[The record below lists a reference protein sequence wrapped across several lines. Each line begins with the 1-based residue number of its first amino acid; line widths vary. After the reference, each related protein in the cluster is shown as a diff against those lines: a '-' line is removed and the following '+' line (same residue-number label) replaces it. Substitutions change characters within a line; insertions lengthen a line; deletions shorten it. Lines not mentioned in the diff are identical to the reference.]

1 MTEASSFLMAMPEL
15 VLTAAGL
22 ILLMVAAYAGVRA
35 THAVSWL
42 SVLALGAAGITLLL
56 PTTHGT
62 AFDGLYQADA
72 FAAFAKLLIY
82 IAAAI
87 CIVIAPRFFAVGG
100 IPRAEYPLLI
110 IFASV
115 GMGMRSEERRVGK
128 GGVSTCGS
136 RWSPFH

>member
-22 ILLMVAAYAGVRA
+22 ILLMVAAYAGDRA

-72 FAAFAKLLIY
+72 FAAFAKLLIDRKSVVSGKRVSVRVDLG
-82 IAAAI
+82 
-87 CIVIAPRFFAVGG
+87 CPR
-100 IPRAEYPLLI
+100 I
-110 IFASV
+110 I
-115 GMGMRSEERRVGK
+115 K
-128 GGVSTCGS
+128 KKKKK
-136 RWSPFH
+136 

>member
-15 VLTAAGL
+15 VLTVAGL
-22 ILLMVAAYAGVRA
+22 ILLMVAAYAGDRA

-42 SVLALGAAGITLLL
+42 SVLALGVAGITLLL

-82 IAAAI
+82 
-87 CIVIAPRFFAVGG
+87 
-100 IPRAEYPLLI
+100 
-110 IFASV
+110 
-115 GMGMRSEERRVGK
+115 RSEERRVGK
-128 GGVSTCGS
+128 EWVSTCSS
-136 RWSPFH
+136 RWCPYA

>member
-15 VLTAAGL
+15 VLTVAGL
-22 ILLMVAAYAGVRA
+22 ILLMVAAYAGDRA

-42 SVLALGAAGITLLL
+42 SVLAPGAAGITLLV

-62 AFDGLYQADA
+62 AFDGLYQAVP

-87 CIVIAPRFFAVGG
+87 TIVLSRPFFAVGG
-100 IPRAEYPLLI
+100 LPLADITL
-110 IFASV
+110 F
-115 GMGMRSEERRVGK
+115 
-128 GGVSTCGS
+128 
-136 RWSPFH
+136 

>member
-15 VLTAAGL
+15 VLTVAGL
-22 ILLMVAAYAGVRA
+22 ILLMVAAYAGDRA

-72 FAAFAKLLIY
+72 FAAFATLLIY

-87 CIVIAPRFFAVGG
+87 PILIAPRWEEQTPELHYLSRTSYA
-100 IPRAEYPLLI
+100 
-110 IFASV
+110 ASALKKKITKIEPD
-115 GMGMRSEERRVGK
+115 SAIK
-128 GGVSTCGS
+128 TIKSTL
-136 RWSPFH
+136 

>member
-15 VLTAAGL
+15 VLTVAGL
-22 ILLMVAAYAGVRA
+22 ILLMVAAYAGDRA

-87 CIVIAPRFFAVGG
+87 SIVIAPRFF
-100 IPRAEYPLLI
+100 
-110 IFASV
+110 
-115 GMGMRSEERRVGK
+115 RSEEHTSELQSLMSISYSVFFLK
-128 GGVSTCGS
+128 KKNAITSTS
-136 RWSPFH
+136 H